1 MTLAPVATSQPTCA
15 VRDETTSGE
24 TGPGFAKMTFIAL
37 TSMTAATGLLCH
49 PVIGTADFAT
59 SSPVFLVSDQPR
71 WSADLWGQTT
81 PSSVL
86 ALNASTAVV
95 RSDQDEILWVKEKSG
110 LTWDQLGK
118 VFGVSRRAVH
128 LWANGGRMN
137 EPNAQVLRNFAA
149 AVATHQGGSPEKTRA
164 ALLVHEGGLASIVD
178 TFRRA
183 QVRGAGMAIGAA
195 FAPEEKVENIREAEA
210 DEA

>member
-1 MTLAPVATSQPTCA
+1 MTLAPVASNQGARA

-24 TGPGFAKMTFIAL
+24 PSLGLARTTFIAL
-37 TSMTAATGLLCH
+37 TSMTAATGLLCQ
-49 PVIGTADFAT
+49 PMMGTADFVT
-59 SSPVFLVSDQPR
+59 SSPVFLVSDRPA
-71 WSADLWGQTT
+71 WPADLWA
-81 PSSVL
+81 P
-86 ALNASTAVV
+86 AAPATAVALDVPASAV
-95 RSDQDEILWVKEKSG
+95 RSDQDEVLWVKENSG

-137 EPNAQVLRNFAA
+137 EANAKVLRNFAA
-149 AVATHQGGSPEKTRA
+149 AVASHHGGSPEKTRA
-164 ALLVHEGGLASIVD
+164 ALLAREGGFDSIVD

-183 QVRGAGMAIGAA
+183 QTHGVGEAIGAP
-195 FAPEEKVENIREAEA
+195 FAPEEKVENIREVEA

>member
-1 MTLAPVATSQPTCA
+1 MTLAPVASDQGARA

-24 TGPGFAKMTFIAL
+24 TGLGLARTTFIAL

-49 PVIGTADFAT
+49 PVIGSADFAT
-59 SSPVFLVSDQPR
+59 SSPVFLVPDQPA
-71 WSADLWGQTT
+71 WPADLWA
-81 PSSVL
+81 PAAL
-86 ALNASTAVV
+86 ATAVAPDVAAAAV
-95 RSDQDEILWVKEKSG
+95 RSDQDEVLWVKENSG

-137 EPNAQVLRNFAA
+137 EANAEVLRNFAA
-149 AVATHQGGSPEKTRA
+149 AIAAHHGGSPERTRA
-164 ALLVHEGGLASIVD
+164 ALLAHEGGFDSVVD

-183 QVRGAGMAIGAA
+183 QVRGAGEAIGAP

-210 DEA
+210 EEA